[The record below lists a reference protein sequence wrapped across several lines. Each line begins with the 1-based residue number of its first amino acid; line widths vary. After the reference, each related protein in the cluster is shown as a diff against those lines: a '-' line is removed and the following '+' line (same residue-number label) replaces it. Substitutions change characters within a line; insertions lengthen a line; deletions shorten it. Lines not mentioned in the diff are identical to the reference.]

1 VVHEP
6 QFVKTALRRPVS
18 GFNKADEDFMEGTQN
33 SRLCSTERAAPI
45 SEKGQTSKE
54 PDWEPKFGLTPMG
67 R

>member
-1 VVHEP
+1 VTPILVVHEP
-6 QFVKTALRRPVS
+6 QFVKTALR
-18 GFNKADEDFMEGTQN
+18 FNKADEDFMEGTQN